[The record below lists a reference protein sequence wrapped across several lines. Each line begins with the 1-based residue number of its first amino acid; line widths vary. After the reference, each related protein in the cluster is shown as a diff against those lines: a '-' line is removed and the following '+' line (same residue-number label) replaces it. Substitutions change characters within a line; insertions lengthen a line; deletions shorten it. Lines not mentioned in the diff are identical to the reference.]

1 MAMKQTTKSLVTAL
15 AAVVAAGAVGLGALW
30 VSRDETR
37 KTAAKEQSAKLF
49 AIDKD
54 KARELRIEK
63 GSALVA
69 EVKRA
74 GAAAPWTIARPPS
87 AAGADA
93 DEQVV
98 TEMIDKLGALRQKAE
113 VEGMDPSAAGLDDD
127 SSGLRI
133 TLVEDGGKSSV
144 LAVGVDNN
152 FDQTTYVKKGGEK
165 IIRVI
170 AGYDKA
176 SFEKNL
182 FDLRDKRLARLDAAA
197 DVRKLE
203 VSGTPVPYT
212 VEKDA
217 AGWKLLAPPGPTGP
231 ADSQAV
237 DRAVNALRSAR
248 ATDIAAESADP
259 SQLKSFGLTPA
270 KVAVKLTVAAPGA
283 KDASVQTVLLGQPK
297 PKDGSVAVKTYA
309 RRSGSPAVFA
319 VDGKIVKDLSLTT
332 FDLQDKSVSPF
343 DREQVKRIDFATP
356 GAPLLSIARKKGA
369 APDAG
374 STEEDFEVTSPQKG
388 SAKKWKVSGAL
399 ATLSGLRAAAFG
411 GAVPKDSGGLGRL
424 GLGKPRTITIFGE
437 GDKVLARLEV
447 GTDAGKDKKRSWVHA
462 GGAPRVVEV
471 EKGPIDDL
479 PWTAADVIEPP
490 PPAPPAGP
498 RSLPARSLPDRS
510 LPDGGVAA
518 PGLTTK

>member
-37 KTAAKEQSAKLF
+37 KTTAKEQSAKLF

-63 GSALVA
+63 ASALVA
-69 EVKRA
+69 ELKRA
-74 GAAAPWTIARPPS
+74 GGTAPWTIAKPPA

-93 DEQVV
+93 DEQAV
-98 TEMIDKLGALRQKAE
+98 TEVIDKLASLRQKAE
-113 VEGMDPSAAGLDDD
+113 VEGMDPSAAGLAEDN
-127 SSGLRI
+127 SGLRI
-133 TLVEDGGKSSV
+133 TLVEEGGKTSV
-144 LAVGVDNN
+144 LAVGGDNT
-152 FDQTTYVKKGGEK
+152 FDQTTYVKKGGDK
-165 IIRVI
+165 TIRVI

-197 DVRKLE
+197 EVRKLE
-203 VSGTPVPYT
+203 VSGTPVAYAA
-212 VEKDA
+212 EKDS
-217 AGWKLLAPPGPTGP
+217 AGWKLLAPTGP
-231 ADSQAV
+231 ADPQAI
-237 DRAVNALRSAR
+237 DGAVNAIRALR

-259 SQLKSFGLTPA
+259 SQLKSYGLEPA

-297 PKDGSVAVKTYA
+297 PKEGSVAVKTYA
-309 RRSGSPAVFA
+309 LRSGSHTVFA
-319 VDGKIVKDLSLTT
+319 VDGKIVKDLSLTS

-374 STEEDFEVTSPQKG
+374 STEEDFEVTAPQKG
-388 SAKKWKVSGAL
+388 PAKKWKVSGAL
-399 ATLSGLRAAAFG
+399 ASLSGLRASAFG
-411 GAVPKDSGGLGRL
+411 GAVPKDAAGLGRL
-424 GLGKPRTITIFGE
+424 GLGKPRTVTVFGE
-437 GDKVLARLEV
+437 GDKVLARIEV
-447 GTDAGKDKKRSWVHA
+447 GGEVGKDKKRRWVHA
-462 GGAPRVVEV
+462 MGGPRVVEV

-490 PPAPPAGP
+490 PAPPAGP
-498 RSLPARSLPDRS
+498 RSLPARSLPARS